1 MTKDSRR
8 LMLGLIPLLT
18 TLAVTSRDDEFSSAS
33 EPFPKPA
40 PRRDR
45 LLDAPIILDQGSTS
59 SAAGH
64 AAARAATVRASGPR
78 STVSDVVLARRP
90 RTNAEVDER
99 IVDAIARGCPDH
111 CGTGCPFHGKMH
123 GKLARRAKAAKRRDG
138 TA

>member
-18 TLAVTSRDDEFSSAS
+18 TLAVTSRDDEFSSAPDVP
-33 EPFPKPA
+33 EPLR
-40 PRRDR
+40 RRDR
-45 LLDAPIILDQGSTS
+45 LLDAPILVDLPSRRERL
-59 SAAGH
+59 A
-64 AAARAATVRASGPR
+64 VGPR

-90 RTNAEVDER
+90 RTHAETDER

-138 TA
+138 KA